1 MVQDV
6 FIGAGSNLGDR
17 QAALATA
24 AELLASET
32 NVIKAS
38 RVYETPPWGFEDQ
51 PAFLNQVLQVETKL
65 DPPVLLNHL
74 KRIERKMGRE
84 NTFRFGPRII
94 DLDIL
99 FYGDLIYTSDR
110 LQIPHALAAER
121 AFVLVPMR
129 EIAPDFIHPALGK
142 SMSDLARLVDSSGIT
157 IYEGGTH
164 GMD

>member
-1 MVQDV
+1 MAQDV

-24 AELLASET
+24 AKLLAPDA

-65 DPPVLLNHL
+65 DPPALLDHL
-74 KRIERKMGRE
+74 KQIERKMGRE
-84 NTFRFGPRII
+84 STFRFGPRII

-142 SMSDLARLVDSSGIT
+142 SMADLARLVDSSGIT
-157 IYEGGTH
+157 IYEEGAH